1 MSDESTPIY
10 LPISL
15 ETIQDLIHQ
24 LESSVV
30 YLAPNRAA
38 SIQNRDLQVK
48 LKDLLSE
55 DGSPFTLGDD
65 SAEVLV
71 AKLLKANPEVMKSY
85 SQYIN
90 NPSVQAQSEEQAEDL
105 TVVKFIGDAS
115 QAKLREAG
123 ISSIRAI
130 SLATSEQLEE
140 VLGVA
145 RERADEII
153 ASAKSLVPQEKPKIE
168 L

>member
-38 SIQNRDLQVK
+38 SIQNRDLQVR

-90 NPSVQAQSEEQAEDL
+90 PSAQAQSEGQAEDL

-130 SLATSEQLEE
+130 SLATSEHLEE

>member
-1 MSDESTPIY
+1 MSDELTTVY

-15 ETIQDLIHQ
+15 DTIQDLIYQ

-38 SIQNRDLQVK
+38 SIQNRDLQVR
-48 LKDLLSE
+48 LKDLVSE
-55 DGSPFTLGDD
+55 EGSPFALDDD

-71 AKLLKANPEVMKSY
+71 AKLLKANPKVMESY

-90 NPSVQAQSEEQAEDL
+90 KPSVQAQMGEQAEDL

-123 ISSIRAI
+123 IDSIRAI

-145 RERADEII
+145 SERADEIL